1 MTLPLLSRLR
11 LPGLPLLNEQASRR
25 LVDEWIERLDIRVP
39 GQGALARTMSGGNQ
53 QKVVFAK
60 WLARGVRVLV
70 LDDPGRGLDVGAK
83 ENVYALLR
91 DLAGQGV
98 AILLVSDN
106 LPELI
111 GLSNRI
117 LVMRGGRVT
126 AEVPAPQEAKP
137 TEAEVVRH
145 MV

>member
-1 MTLPLLSRLR
+1 VLERLRIARTPLLSSR
-11 LPGLPLLNEQASRR
+11 ASRA
-25 LVDEWIERLDIRVP
+25 LVRRWIERLDIKVSDSEAP
-39 GQGALARTMSGGNQ
+39 AATLSGGNQ

-60 WLARGVRVLV
+60 WLARGVRAFV

-91 DLAGQGV
+91 ELADEGV
-98 AILLVSDN
+98 AMLLVSDN

-111 GLSNRI
+111 GLANRI
-117 LVMRGGRVT
+117 VVMRQGRVT
-126 AEVPAPQEAKP
+126 AEIPAPRDRKP
-137 TEAEVVRH
+137 AEAEVVRH

>member
-1 MTLPLLSRLR
+1 VRSPETIAKTL
-11 LPGLPLLNEQASRR
+11 
-25 LVDEWIERLDIRVP
+25 
-39 GQGALARTMSGGNQ
+39 SGGNQ

-60 WLARGVRVLV
+60 WIGAGAKVLL

-83 ENVYALLR
+83 ESIYTLLR
-91 DLAGQGV
+91 ELAQDGA
-98 AILLVSDN
+98 AIVLVSDN

-117 LVMRGGRVT
+117 LVMRGGEVT
-126 AEVPAPQEAKP
+126 AELMADVDAKP
-137 TEAEVVRH
+137 TEAEVVQY